1 MSLLSN
7 IHLFKFYLDKVK
19 FILMAPF
26 DHNSRV
32 SVIESRLDTHEKYFI
47 KIEESI
53 EKLSDVSLSI
63 KEMLIKHEGK
73 LGERALEEDALYEK
87 IEERKEESHRE
98 HEELTDRLNGLEKKV
113 EDLTKWRYLVAGG
126 LVIVGLFIGQIVPGL
141 QQVPAP
147 VLQEL
152 VK

>member
-1 MSLLSN
+1 MG
-7 IHLFKFYLDKVK
+7 
-19 FILMAPF
+19 MF
-26 DHNSRV
+26 DDSRV
-32 SVIESRLDTHEKYFI
+32 SVIESRLETHERYFT
-47 KIEESI
+47 KLDDSI

-73 LGERALEEDALYEK
+73 LEERALEEDALYDK
-87 IEERKEESHRE
+87 IDELKADSHRE
-98 HEELTDRLNGLEKKV
+98 HSELTERINSIEKKV

-126 LVIVGLFIGQIVPGL
+126 LVIVGLFIGQIIPGF

>member
-1 MSLLSN
+1 MGVFN
-7 IHLFKFYLDKVK
+7 D
-19 FILMAPF
+19 
-26 DHNSRV
+26 SRV
-32 SVIESRLDTHEKYFI
+32 SVIESRLETHEKYFT
-47 KIEESI
+47 KLDESI
-53 EKLSDVSLSI
+53 ERLSEVSLSI

-73 LGERALEEDALYEK
+73 LEERALEEDALYDK
-87 IEERKEESHRE
+87 IEELKQESHKE
-98 HEELTDRLNGLEKKV
+98 HNELTDRINSIEKKV

-126 LVIVGLFIGQIVPGL
+126 LVIVGLFIGQIVPGF

>member
-1 MSLLSN
+1 MP
-7 IHLFKFYLDKVK
+7 
-19 FILMAPF
+19 PF
-26 DHNSRV
+26 NDSRV
-32 SVIESRLDTHEKYFI
+32 SVIESKLETHEKYFI

-73 LGERALEEDALYEK
+73 LEERVIEEEALYEK
-87 IEERKEESHRE
+87 LEEMKVLS
-98 HEELTDRLNGLEKKV
+98 HEEHQELNARIDRVELKV
-113 EDLTKWRYLVAGG
+113 EELTKWRYLVAGG
-126 LVIVGLFIGQIVPGL
+126 LVIVGLFIGQIIPSFNGSVPT
-141 QQVPAP
+141 P

>member
-1 MSLLSN
+1 MG
-7 IHLFKFYLDKVK
+7 
-19 FILMAPF
+19 MF
-26 DHNSRV
+26 DDSRV
-32 SVIESRLDTHEKYFI
+32 SVIESRLETHERYFT
-47 KIEESI
+47 KLDDSI

-73 LGERALEEDALYEK
+73 LEERALEEDALYDK
-87 IEERKEESHRE
+87 IEELKQDSHKEHN
-98 HEELTDRLNGLEKKV
+98 ELTERINSIEKKV

-126 LVIVGLFIGQIVPGL
+126 LVIVGLFIGQIIPGF

>member
-1 MSLLSN
+1 MG
-7 IHLFKFYLDKVK
+7 
-19 FILMAPF
+19 MF
-26 DHNSRV
+26 DDSRV
-32 SVIESRLDTHEKYFI
+32 SVIESRLETHERYFT
-47 KIEESI
+47 KLDESI

-73 LGERALEEDALYEK
+73 LEERALEEDALYEK
-87 IEERKEESHRE
+87 IEELKQDSHKEHN
-98 HEELTDRLNGLEKKV
+98 ELTERINSIEKKV

-126 LVIVGLFIGQIVPGL
+126 LVIVGLFIGQIIPGF

>member
-1 MSLLSN
+1 MG
-7 IHLFKFYLDKVK
+7 
-19 FILMAPF
+19 MF
-26 DHNSRV
+26 DDSRV
-32 SVIESRLDTHEKYFI
+32 SVIESRLETHERYFT
-47 KIEESI
+47 KLDDSI

-73 LGERALEEDALYEK
+73 LEERALEEDALYDK
-87 IEERKEESHRE
+87 IEELKQDSHRE
-98 HEELTDRLNGLEKKV
+98 HNELTERITSIEKKV

-126 LVIVGLFIGQIVPGL
+126 LVIVGLFIGQIIPGF

>member
-1 MSLLSN
+1 MG
-7 IHLFKFYLDKVK
+7 
-19 FILMAPF
+19 MF
-26 DHNSRV
+26 DDSRV
-32 SVIESRLDTHEKYFI
+32 SVIESRLETHERYFT
-47 KIEESI
+47 KLDDSI

-73 LGERALEEDALYEK
+73 LEERALEEDALYDK
-87 IEERKEESHRE
+87 IEELKQDSHRE
-98 HEELTDRLNGLEKKV
+98 HNELTERISSIEKKV

-126 LVIVGLFIGQIVPGL
+126 LVIVGLFIGQIIPGF

>member
-1 MSLLSN
+1 MGVFN
-7 IHLFKFYLDKVK
+7 D
-19 FILMAPF
+19 
-26 DHNSRV
+26 SRV
-32 SVIESRLDTHEKYFI
+32 SVIESRLETHEKYFT
-47 KIEESI
+47 KLDESI

-73 LGERALEEDALYEK
+73 LEERALEEDALYDK
-87 IEERKEESHRE
+87 IEELKQDSHRE
-98 HEELTDRLNGLEKKV
+98 HNELTERINSIEKKV

-126 LVIVGLFIGQIVPGL
+126 LVIVGLFIGQIIPGF
-141 QQVPAP
+141 QQIPAP

>member
-1 MSLLSN
+1 M
-7 IHLFKFYLDKVK
+7 
-19 FILMAPF
+19 F
-26 DHNSRV
+26 DDSRV
-32 SVIESRLDTHEKYFI
+32 SVIESRLETHERYFT
-47 KIEESI
+47 KLDDSI

-73 LGERALEEDALYEK
+73 LEERALEEDALYDK
-87 IEERKEESHRE
+87 IEELKQDSHKEHN
-98 HEELTDRLNGLEKKV
+98 ELTERIGSLEKKV

-126 LVIVGLFIGQIVPGL
+126 LVIVGLFIGQIIPGF

>member
-1 MSLLSN
+1 MG
-7 IHLFKFYLDKVK
+7 LFND
-19 FILMAPF
+19 
-26 DHNSRV
+26 SRV
-32 SVIESRLDTHEKYFI
+32 SVIESRLETHEKYFT
-47 KIEESI
+47 KLDESI
-53 EKLSDVSLSI
+53 EKLSEVSLSI

-73 LGERALEEDALYEK
+73 LEERALEEDALYEK
-87 IEERKEESHRE
+87 IEELKQESHRE
-98 HEELTDRLNGLEKKV
+98 HNELTDRINSIEKKV

-126 LVIVGLFIGQIVPGL
+126 LVIVGLFVGQIIPGF